1 MSVEQGVPGHAVRLD
16 LRDAAGPGAGPGDGA
31 RAVRDALALV
41 RSSQA
46 RRRFLV
52 VDDAARLD
60 RNQLLYEQL
69 FAHGS
74 ARIVCLAVGAADGWD
89 PADAQG
95 AAPVDGMLGAVVR
108 PLARPLSL
116 RPPDAGVLWVL
127 DALAGE
133 TASAGTGDDV
143 LRPLTE
149 VLSEPGVFDAVLH
162 ALGQVMDGV
171 AVPAVRI
178 LEHDLTEAARHRA
191 WRQALDTLAGEEVPA
206 PALVTAASPAA
217 HSGYADDDLGETAGG
232 GSAGASEAVPAELAP
247 LLGGGV
253 PKSIRERAWLVQGG
267 DAEHKHRRC
276 EQALR
281 EATGAY
287 EQTWPASGLFASAG
301 RQADVAGPLVE
312 LADAFH
318 DFREAV
324 AGAFTDGDGLR
335 LLPEQRSRLS
345 RRGIELPEITEVSR
359 ESVAP
364 GLRGYTERLLGRGLP
379 LRSVAARLGAL
390 SDLSA
395 PAGSAARLTELKR
408 ICPGDYLRRLATPA
422 LFVVRERPR
431 AADFSLAFLLA
442 FVAGLWPW
450 LGWLI
455 GPLAG
460 AAMAV
465 PALLMLKRRPSR
477 SPDGRLD
484 GGGDTAWL
492 GRLAAGAVG
501 GVVGGLVGQL
511 AGVPRWLGACALVLA
526 VAASVLLSVRDW
538 TRSVEAWW
546 AEMRVDEAAQ
556 CLQSMDALIAETAV
570 HDWLFADARYHCSD
584 GARAIAALL
593 RRVAVNVETYEVR
606 QSLPQQRQ
614 QRQQRQQGQQQPDPS
629 EVGHGY
635 EYETVGHDDPDLA
648 PEPDPDPA
656 PPSDPAS
663 TAWSWDNWS
672 EAIEAEPA
680 GGGLDD
686 PLPPPP
692 RPAAPAPDPSA
703 PSRTGAST
711 RELRADEWQLDEPV
725 QPPWLER
732 ETGDG
737 GAALVPTLVSDLVDG
752 ITQLLGTCW
761 ATVERDPEAAGRL
774 RLAPKVGEL
783 LEQEHAAL
791 CRDAAAAPPP
801 FARTSGDRPGV
812 ALLIGVAIDR
822 TAEMLDSDGFGG
834 RTVRLCAA
842 EHRRMLSKDP
852 EAERRVRFAP
862 EAARRGAETV
872 DPDGWRGATDDVVWT
887 PGGRRA
893 GVLGLVPLRAG
904 GVRTVRSYDGPEPE
918 AEGEYA

>member
-1 MSVEQGVPGHAVRLD
+1 MSVEQGVPGHAVRID
-16 LRDAAGPGAGPGDGA
+16 LRAVAGPGAGPGEGA

-69 FAHGS
+69 FAHGP
-74 ARIVCLAVGAADGWD
+74 ARIVCLAVGAAA
-89 PADAQG
+89 PAD
-95 AAPVDGMLGAVVR
+95 GMHGPAVR

-133 TASAGTGDDV
+133 AASPGAGGDDV

-162 ALGQVMDGV
+162 ALGQVRDGV
-171 AVPAVRI
+171 AVPSVRI
-178 LEHDLTEAARHRA
+178 VEHDLTEEARRRA

-206 PALVTAASPAA
+206 PALVTTASPAD
-217 HSGYADDDLGETAGG
+217 HSGHADGYTDDPAAT
-232 GSAGASEAVPAELAP
+232 GSAGSPEAVPAELAP

-267 DAEHKHRRC
+267 DAEAKHRRC
-276 EQALR
+276 EHALR
-281 EATGAY
+281 EVTGAY
-287 EQTWPASGLFASAG
+287 EQTWPASGLFASAR
-301 RQADVAGPLVE
+301 RQADLPGPLVE
-312 LADAFH
+312 LADALH
-318 DFREAV
+318 GFREAV
-324 AGAFTDGDGLR
+324 GGAFTDGDGLR

-364 GLRGYTERLLGRGLP
+364 GLRGYTEQLLGRGLP

-408 ICPGDYLRRLATPA
+408 ICPGDHLRRLASPA
-422 LFVVRERPR
+422 PFVVRERPR
-431 AADFSLAFLLA
+431 PFDFSLAFLLA

-492 GRLAAGAVG
+492 GRLVAGAVG
-501 GVVGGLVGQL
+501 GAVGGLVGQL
-511 AGVPRWLGACALVLA
+511 AGVPPWWGASALVLA
-526 VAASVLLSVRDW
+526 VAVSVLLSVRDW

-546 AEMRVDEAAQ
+546 TEMRVDEAAQ
-556 CLQSMDALIAETAV
+556 CLAGIDALIAETAV
-570 HDWLFADARYHCSD
+570 HDWLFAEARYHCSD
-584 GARAIAALL
+584 GARAISVLL
-593 RRVAVNVETYEVR
+593 RRVAVTVETYEVR
-606 QSLPQQRQ
+606 PPPAPPGAGNG
-614 QRQQRQQGQQQPDPS
+614 QGH
-629 EVGHGY
+629 GHGY
-635 EYETVGHDDPDLA
+635 EYETVEHGDPA
-648 PEPDPDPA
+648 PAPDPA
-656 PPSDPAS
+656 PDPFTVAESDSAS

-672 EAIEAEPA
+672 EAIEAEPT
-680 GGGLDD
+680 GGPLDD
-686 PLPPPP
+686 PLPPP
-692 RPAAPAPDPSA
+692 RPAAAPASEPPPQD
-703 PSRTGAST
+703 
-711 RELRADEWQLDEPV
+711 WQVEATV

-737 GAALVPTLVSDLVDG
+737 GTALVPTLVSDLADG

-774 RLAPKVGEL
+774 PLPPKVGEL

-801 FARTSGDRPGV
+801 FARTDRTFGNRPGV

-822 TAEMLDSDGFGG
+822 TAEMLDSEGFAG

-852 EAERRVRFAP
+852 EAEHRVWFAP
-862 EAARRGAETV
+862 EAARRSAEAV
-872 DPDGWRGATDDVVWT
+872 DPDGWRGAADDVVWT